1 VGAPTLKQSAH
12 LDLVDNRFK
21 IIMKSL
27 LKAKT
32 SFHSTDAKDLTLG
45 DLIAAT
51 YGAGGK
57 EAPGLKFSNSP
68 WAANVH

>member
-1 VGAPTLKQSAH
+1 
-12 LDLVDNRFK
+12 
-21 IIMKSL
+21 MKSL

-51 YGAGGK
+51 YGAGGQRG
-57 EAPGLKFSNSP
+57 AGQILQLAM
-68 WAANVH
+68 AANVIIKHCITD